1 MILALKSVLI
11 GYFVVWLV
19 LLIACIRRR
28 EFCIVFSNSQRTRW
42 FWLATFVFLNPLLTV
57 LYLIYG
63 QFRSPQAR
71 PIHIARD
78 VALVIILAGFF
89 VNFPGVTHLWMQ
101 PFLGRSAHAVPG
113 AAEAHLAVI
122 EARNDTNSSSST
134 SSSDNSRLA
143 CRHLAVIL
151 EGGSPLLRRV
161 GSVLVEQLKKIP
173 AVESVDLQ
181 PDGVFPEN
189 GRQAPDIFIRLRL
202 ARLKETVL
210 PYSLDLNVQISV
222 DYSREALRNIHGYHD
237 TRMPPLLGFNGQI
250 QLTHASTTTGYESVR
265 YSMAAG
271 NIATELG
278 KQIAKTLEGWREKH
292 GLLPDL
298 PAGFYGDYRASELPE
313 PFDRLKPTLLG
324 SYTGLLT
331 HNETYRQFTLADEP
345 TKPVEELRD
354 AMTALGWKVLSGE
367 WKTPNIDLRLEKD
380 DRRIHVFQIRS
391 DEPFSGQIVMV
402 RPSAKQPASLFG
414 VADVQQ
420 FSDAEMKTVLDGLL
434 TEPVSLERLMLFE
447 RMFDKEQQERF
458 LSVLEERSPRDVL
471 SQIRL
476 AEMYQRKSRLDDAMK
491 AMTQARTLLWVAQD
505 DGCKGRLKSLAKS
518 LGDEKLA
525 EVKPTEQDFRD
536 AGFVELTAGGEAV
549 EVEVPLNE
557 PAVVFCRDR
566 RSEPH
571 VFSLAIGASGNSK
584 DPFIAKWVHRMAH
597 GYSSS
602 TRGGFTGPNGLWQ
615 CASADG
621 FDNLTV
627 KWQITQAPDRNH
639 FAMSFASRPT
649 VIRAGARALPA
660 RRKRQAIVPSRGSL
674 SRCPP
679 TMKCS
684 AATASRMPTTTTIIE
699 YGGGLGCYTGERQP
713 FWTKGPFRCR
723 WKTGCWFGGFIAGMR
738 GRCPVSMRSTA
749 TICCGWR
756 RPCST
761 TAPARR
767 MSFRIRSWA
776 SPGRRGRFA

>member
-11 GYFVVWLV
+11 GYLVVWAV
-19 LLIACIRRR
+19 LLFACIRRR
-28 EFCIVFSNSQRTRW
+28 EFCAVFSNSQRTRW
-42 FWLATFVFLNPLLTV
+42 FWLGTFVFLNPLLTV

-71 PIHIARD
+71 PIHIVRD

-101 PFLGRSAHAVPG
+101 PFLGRSAHVVPG

-122 EARNDTNSSSST
+122 EARNDTNSSNST
-134 SSSDNSRLA
+134 SSLDNSRLA
-143 CRHLAVIL
+143 CRHLTVIL

-161 GSVLVEQLKKIP
+161 GSELAEQIKKIP
-173 AVESVDLQ
+173 AVASVDFQ

-202 ARLKETVL
+202 AGLKETVL
-210 PYSLDLNVQISV
+210 PYSLDLHAQIAV
-222 DYSREALRNIHGYHD
+222 DFSREALRNIHGYHD
-237 TRMPPLLGFNGQI
+237 TRMPPLLDFNGQI
-250 QLTHASTTTGYESVR
+250 QLTHTSTTTGYESVR

-271 NIATELG
+271 NIAAELG
-278 KQIAKTLEGWREKH
+278 KQIAKTLEGWREKY

-298 PAGFYGDYRASELPE
+298 PAGFYGDYRVSELPA

-331 HNETYRQFTLADEP
+331 HNENYRQFTLTDEP

-367 WKTPNIDLRLEKD
+367 WKAPNIDLRLEKD

-402 RPSAKQPASLFG
+402 RPSEKQPASLFG

-434 TEPVSLERLMLFE
+434 TEPVSLERVMLFE

-458 LSVLEERSPRDVL
+458 LSVLEDRSPRDVL

-491 AMTQARTLLWVAQD
+491 ALTRARTLLWAAQD
-505 DGCKGRLKSLAKS
+505 NGFKGRLKSLAKS

-536 AGFVELTAGGEAV
+536 AGLIELIAGGDPRKVEAQLG
-549 EVEVPLNE
+549 E
-557 PAVVFCRDR
+557 AIVVFCRDR
-566 RSEPH
+566 RGELH
-571 VFSLAIGASGNSK
+571 TFSLAVAPTGNVQ
-584 DPFIAKWVHRMAH
+584 DPFCAKAVHRME
-597 GYSSS
+597 GGSSS
-602 TRGGFTGPNGLWQ
+602 GSRGGTLRSDGLWECNSQ
-615 CASADG
+615 DG
-621 FDNLTV
+621 FNDLAV

-639 FAMSFASRPT
+639 FTMSFAIGRP
-649 VIRAGARALPA
+649 
-660 RRKRQAIVPSRGSL
+660 
-674 SRCPP
+674 
-679 TMKCS
+679 
-684 AATASRMPTTTTIIE
+684 
-699 YGGGLGCYTGERQP
+699 
-713 FWTKGPFRCR
+713 
-723 WKTGCWFGGFIAGMR
+723 
-738 GRCPVSMRSTA
+738 
-749 TICCGWR
+749 
-756 RPCST
+756 
-761 TAPARR
+761 
-767 MSFRIRSWA
+767 
-776 SPGRRGRFA
+776 